1 MASENSLDVR
11 DVTEPSD
18 LPCWGKVCVWAE
30 NIWSR
35 IANSLLS
42 KLEGHIRVIIR
53 REVAST
59 FFTAHTDKHVHQRR
73 HIQYAIWN
81 MAATD
86 THTHPHST
94 TVHYV
99 HFPHQILSP
108 NLVFA
113 VMFSVHNSSSGVKLM
128 LPHQEESTNNNQT
141 LFSPLPTLFATGSIR
156 LSLCSHAP
164 PLLFSLLC
172 IVLCPQVRGSLCS
185 FH

>member
-1 MASENSLDVR
+1 MRPHFLQLTQTNTFINADTYSMLY
-11 DVTEPSD
+11 
-18 LPCWGKVCVWAE
+18 G
-30 NIWSR
+30 IWLQLTQAVFR
-35 IANSLLS
+35 
-42 KLEGHIRVIIR
+42 
-53 REVAST
+53 
-59 FFTAHTDKHVHQRR
+59 
-73 HIQYAIWN
+73 
-81 MAATD
+81 
-86 THTHPHST
+86 PHST
-94 TVHYV
+94 TVYYV